1 MRGRF
6 RPGHDTT
13 DQESVAGDSKMD
25 ITLLVA
31 FIAFFGMV
39 LAWLA
44 APNSMRLPAMI
55 ETSAVG
61 AD

>member
-1 MRGRF
+1 
-6 RPGHDTT
+6 
-13 DQESVAGDSKMD
+13 MD
-25 ITLLVA
+25 ITLIVA

-44 APNSMRLPAMI
+44 APSSVRMPAVM
-55 ETSAVG
+55 EATAAG

>member
-1 MRGRF
+1 
-6 RPGHDTT
+6 
-13 DQESVAGDSKMD
+13 MD

-31 FIAFFGMV
+31 FIAFFAMV

-44 APNSMRLPAMI
+44 APGSARMPAMI
-55 ETSAVG
+55 ETSAAG

>member
-1 MRGRF
+1 
-6 RPGHDTT
+6 
-13 DQESVAGDSKMD
+13 MD

-44 APNSMRLPAMI
+44 APNSMGMPAMI